1 MPVVPSDH
9 GFVNAYT
16 RSPLASSAE
25 ARQLA
30 QLQAQHAEVA
40 EASTSGRTLRTSC
53 TSGSLHNSIM
63 AAARYHQY
71 AGGLATLRYQAL

>member
-1 MPVVPSDH
+1 
-9 GFVNAYT
+9 
-16 RSPLASSAE
+16 
-25 ARQLA
+25 
-30 QLQAQHAEVA
+30 LQAQHAEVA